1 MKLKFENISIY
12 NLEKRPSLPSI
23 LHCTSSYSGF
33 SVSKSVDSGININDS
48 VVLDILDTGLTD
60 TGDGCRCCWGLL
72 TTQLDH
78 HWALKQLSASTQ

>member
-33 SVSKSVDSGININDS
+33 SVSKYVDSGININDS
-48 VVLDILDTGLTD
+48 VALDIVD
-60 TGDGCRCCWGLL
+60 WQIQE
-72 TTQLDH
+72 TTVDAAGVYWRH
-78 HWALKQLSASTQ
+78 N

>member
-33 SVSKSVDSGININDS
+33 SVSKYVDSGININDS
-48 VVLDILDTGLTD
+48 VALDIVD
-60 TGDGCRCCWGLL
+60 
-72 TTQLDH
+72 
-78 HWALKQLSASTQ
+78 

>member
-23 LHCTSSYSGF
+23 LHCTSSYSEF

-48 VVLDILDTGLTD
+48 VVLDIVD
-60 TGDGCRCCWGLL
+60 
-72 TTQLDH
+72 
-78 HWALKQLSASTQ
+78 

>member
-33 SVSKSVDSGININDS
+33 SVSKYVDSGINIYKRFCG
-48 VVLDILDTGLTD
+48 VGHCGLTD
-60 TGDGCRCCWGLL
+60 SGDDCRCCWGLL

-78 HWALKQLSASTQ
+78 HRALKQLSASTQ